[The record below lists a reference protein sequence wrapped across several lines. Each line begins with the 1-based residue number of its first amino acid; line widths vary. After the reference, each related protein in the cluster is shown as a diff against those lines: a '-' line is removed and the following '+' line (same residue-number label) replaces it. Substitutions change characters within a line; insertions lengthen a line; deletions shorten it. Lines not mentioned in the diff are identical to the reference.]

1 MVFACADRNWV
12 QVGPVRRGAGSIPA
26 RFKISHTAKNQ
37 DLHLF
42 VNVGAESQ
50 DHELGEPGDRLV
62 QK

>member
-1 MVFACADRNWV
+1 LTPFTQHRQLM
-12 QVGPVRRGAGSIPA
+12 
-26 RFKISHTAKNQ
+26 TKNQ

-42 VNVGAESQ
+42 VNVGAEPQ